1 MMLDSR
7 LRAVPILAGLVGLVA
22 FAATPA
28 AAKGP
33 HDVPKVPHSIA
44 NGPHDVAKVPHSI
57 SNGPHDVV
65 KVPGSALA
73 PRGSCP
79 GTPARVFAPW
89 HDNSLYL
96 LAPDGGFEAGGA
108 GWKLSGGANV
118 VSGGDPFALGGS
130 LSKRALSLPSGSSAT
145 SPATCIAKGMPTLR
159 LTSRNTGAAKS
170 RLLVTVV
177 YGAGGKR
184 VSKRAGVVTAG
195 RAWSPIKQLSLKLG
209 QVGRATSAS
218 FRFTPLDGNGRWQVD
233 SLYIDPRL
241 SR

>member
-7 LRAVPILAGLVGLVA
+7 LRAVPILAGLVGLIA
-22 FAATPA
+22 FATPA
-28 AAKGP
+28 SA
-33 HDVPKVPHSIA
+33 A
-44 NGPHDVAKVPHSI
+44 NGPHDPVKVPRSAAH
-57 SNGPHDVV
+57 GPHDIL
-65 KVPGSALA
+65 KAA
-73 PRGSCP
+73 PRVCT
-79 GTPARVFAPW
+79 GTPAAVFAPW

-159 LTSRNTGAAKS
+159 LTGRNTGAAKS